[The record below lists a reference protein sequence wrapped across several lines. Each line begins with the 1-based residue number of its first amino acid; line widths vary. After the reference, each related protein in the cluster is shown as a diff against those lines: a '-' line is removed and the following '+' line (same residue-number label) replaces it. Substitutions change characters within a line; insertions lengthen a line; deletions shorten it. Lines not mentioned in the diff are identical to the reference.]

1 MIKIITIPR
10 EDGEQNEKRK
20 TTATPHIQANRAEE
34 VEKKGKKQR
43 IALHFHGI
51 SHESMAYPITEQC
64 NV

>member
-34 VEKKGKKQR
+34 VEKKRKKSS
-43 IALHFHGI
+43 ALHFHGI